1 MVLLEWF
8 SVRTFLLQIPGVTLK
23 IHWDLNETWDDHEAQ
38 LAYNFLKNT
47 QKCAATASISF
58 STLVWSV
65 TVVAIVA

>member
-1 MVLLEWF
+1 MVLLKWF

-23 IHWDLNETWDDHEAQ
+23 IHWDLNETRDDHEAQ
-38 LAYNFLKNT
+38 LACNLNT

-58 STLVWSV
+58 STLVSRV